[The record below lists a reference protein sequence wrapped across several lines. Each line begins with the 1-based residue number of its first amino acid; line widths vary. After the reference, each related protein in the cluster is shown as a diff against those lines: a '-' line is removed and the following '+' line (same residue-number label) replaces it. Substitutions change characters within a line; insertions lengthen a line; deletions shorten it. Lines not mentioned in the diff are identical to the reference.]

1 MKILKC
7 LVLLLLV
14 TGNLMATDPTK
25 KDEKQAVEQAV
36 EKLRKGIIDADQ
48 AALEAITSDR
58 LTYGHSNGLMEDKAA
73 FIKALV
79 TKESDFVTID
89 LADQTI
95 SIVDNTAWVRHK
107 LAGTTNNKNVA
118 GKVSLSVLL
127 VWVKQKGDWKLLA
140 RQAVKI

>member
-1 MKILKC
+1 MKTLTC
-7 LVLLLLV
+7 LIALLLV
-14 TGNLMATDPTK
+14 SGTLLATEPTK

-36 EKLRKGIIDADQ
+36 EKLKKGIIDADES
-48 AALEAITSDR
+48 ALSSITADQ
-58 LTYGHSNGLMEDKAA
+58 LTYGHSNGLLEDKTA

-89 LADQTI
+89 LTDQTI

-107 LAGTTNNKNVA
+107 LSGTTNNKNVA

>member
-1 MKILKC
+1 MKTLKC
-7 LVLLLLV
+7 LIALLLV
-14 TGNLMATDPTK
+14 SGTLLATEPTK

-36 EKLRKGIIDADQ
+36 EKLRKAIIDADQ
-48 AALEAITSDR
+48 ATLDALTSDQ
-58 LTYGHSNGLMEDKAA
+58 LTYGHSAGLLEDKAA

-89 LADQTI
+89 LTDQTI

-107 LAGTTNNKNVA
+107 MGGTTNNKGVA
-118 GKVSLSVLL
+118 GTVKLSVLL
-127 VWVKQKGDWKLLA
+127 VWIKQKGDWKLLA